1 VTPGEAFQAGSGF
14 ESLDVWMLIVGV
26 GCVVVLIIAAWVL
39 TSCYRGWAKNNLDG
53 DEALHTA
60 IKAILIVMVMFWILL
75 S

>member
-1 VTPGEAFQAGSGF
+1 MTPGEAFQAGSGF